1 MTQEHENCKTSVP
14 YNIVV
19 KQPVRYHL
27 ISKPDL
33 SEIINQSETG
43 GSWGGGVKASRT
55 EKLFFSLMQL
65 DHFLMSQYRKPT
77 PAF

>member
-14 YNIVV
+14 YDTAV

-43 GSWGGGVKASRT
+43 GSEGGEWRPA